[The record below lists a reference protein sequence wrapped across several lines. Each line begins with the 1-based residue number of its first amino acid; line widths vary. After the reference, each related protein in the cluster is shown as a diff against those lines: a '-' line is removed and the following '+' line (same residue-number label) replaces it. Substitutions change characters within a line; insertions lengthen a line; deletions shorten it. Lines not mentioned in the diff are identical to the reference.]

1 MRAFS
6 YSATLAF
13 PPHLVF
19 WLETPSCASLSAAL
33 QILIPLMSPVSAT
46 SERESS
52 EALLE
57 DAVKRQG
64 FQGEGL
70 EASRGGLRQSP
81 WPVAGLRRAKMWEGR
96 GAGCQG
102 SVGGQRSKARR
113 GGRGE
118 EEVG

>member
-6 YSATLAF
+6 SSTSLAF

-19 WLETPSCASLSAAL
+19 WLETPFCASPSEAP
-33 QILIPLMSPVSAT
+33 QILTPLMSLVPAVG
-46 SERESS
+46 ERDSS

-70 EASRGGLRQSP
+70 EASRGG
-81 WPVAGLRRAKMWEGR
+81 
-96 GAGCQG
+96 
-102 SVGGQRSKARR
+102 
-113 GGRGE
+113 
-118 EEVG
+118 